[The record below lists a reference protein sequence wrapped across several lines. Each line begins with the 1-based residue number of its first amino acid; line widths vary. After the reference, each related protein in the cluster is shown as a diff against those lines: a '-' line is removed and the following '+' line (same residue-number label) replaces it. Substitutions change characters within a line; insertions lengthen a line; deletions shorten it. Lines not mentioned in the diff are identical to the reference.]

1 MFARTH
7 YVRDIYRHTNE
18 IGMNYLKLPLDLSSA
33 LRGTLKRCSLAESI
47 AQQLMLLIVSHPG
60 EVLGR
65 EDFGSVIWELE
76 FHQLIKIKDWEEEVR
91 NSLLESIL
99 RYEPRLRETE
109 LEVHLA
115 EIDDGDAD
123 GDVKSKHP
131 YVRRRASIRVQGV
144 IDSTDEPFSFQ
155 TQVYISPL
163 SQ

>member
-1 MFARTH
+1 
-7 YVRDIYRHTNE
+7 
-18 IGMNYLKLPLDLSSA
+18 MNYLKLPLDLSSA

>member
-1 MFARTH
+1 MSF
-7 YVRDIYRHTNE
+7 
-18 IGMNYLKLPLDLSSA
+18 LKLPLDFSSA
-33 LRGTLKRCSLAESI
+33 LQGTLSRCSLAESI

-76 FHQLIKIKDWEEEVR
+76 FHQLVKIKDWEEEVH
-91 NSLLESIL
+91 NSLLDSIL
-99 RYEPRLRETE
+99 RYEPRLRDVV
-109 LEVHLA
+109 LEVRLA
-115 EIDDGDAD
+115 EIDDDTD
-123 GDVKSKHP
+123 KDIKSKHP

-144 IDSTDEPFSFQ
+144 IDSTDETFSFQ

>member
-1 MFARTH
+1 MSF
-7 YVRDIYRHTNE
+7 
-18 IGMNYLKLPLDLSSA
+18 LKLPLDFSSA
-33 LRGTLKRCSLAESI
+33 LRGTLSRCSLAESI

-76 FHQLIKIKDWEEEVR
+76 FHQLVKIKDWEEEVH
-91 NSLLESIL
+91 NSLLASIL
-99 RYEPRLRETE
+99 RHEPRLREVV
-109 LEVHLA
+109 LEIRLA
-115 EIDDGDAD
+115 EIDDDD
-123 GDVKSKHP
+123 TDEDIKIKHP